1 MAREDR
7 IKQRLGRLHQGRH
20 RLDDER
26 SAQDV
31 QDPQAPQEAP
41 SPPPVASH
49 TPDAPSFSPP
59 SHPFAHLPHTSLIT
73 HQGHQLVSFDHHYE
87 ASHLHGDQPLSRAL
101 DPHWPRLGLE
111 PLEPSAVLYLDIE
124 TSGFGAD
131 DTIFCVGLGQWLEQ
145 PQRFHVKQ
153 LVITQPQ
160 AEGALLSLVWAMMS
174 APSVMRWV
182 SFNGASFDVPRLR
195 ARALA
200 LAPDAAHDAQ
210 VEHLDLMKLVRSKS
224 NRQRRYGLRIQ
235 EVTRLELVRR
245 DDVPGKEAPE
255 RWRRFIRTQEP
266 ELLAGLIK
274 HNALDVLSL
283 AALVGVLGA
292 RSEEQQ
298 QLQRQQVA
306 TEAPVRADEAD
317 ASPTLTSATAA
328 PSRELARQQTAR
340 RLGEQLGQDVHKKLE
355 RSYALRAR
363 SGPSSSRDARTS
375 DVYGLREAP
384 QPTPQADPVH
394 LHHEHD
400 PKVGQRVAALRAR
413 VEAQL
418 KLGATPL
425 ECMGL
430 LAELVALQ
438 PAHPHG
444 LELLAEAYEAL
455 GLLQCAQS
463 LRARQRASSPY

>member
-20 RLDDER
+20 RLGDELLT
-26 SAQDV
+26 QDA
-31 QDPQAPQEAP
+31 QDPQAPQQAL
-41 SPPPVASH
+41 SPPPPSPKTTHA
-49 TPDAPSFSPP
+49 PDAPTRSSH
-59 SHPFAHLPHTSLIT
+59 HPFSHLPHTSLIT
-73 HQGHQLVSFDHHYE
+73 YQGHQLVSFDHHYE
-87 ASHLHGDQPLSRAL
+87 ASHLHGDQPLSRAI
-101 DPHWPRLGLE
+101 DPHWPTLGLE
-111 PLEPSAVLYLDIE
+111 PLEASAVIYLDIE

-131 DTIFCVGLGQWLEQ
+131 DTIFCVGLGRWLDD

-160 AEGALLSLVWAMMS
+160 AEGALLSLVWELMS
-174 APSVMRWV
+174 APDVKRWV
-182 SFNGASFDVPRLR
+182 SFNGGSFDVPRLR
-195 ARALA
+195 ARAQA
-200 LAPDAAHDAQ
+200 LATSAAHDAD

-235 EVTRLELVRR
+235 EVTRLGLVRR

-255 RWRRFIRTQEP
+255 RWRRFIRTGEP
-266 ELLAGLIK
+266 ELLTGLIK

-283 AALVGVLGA
+283 TALVGVLSA
-292 RSEEQQ
+292 SSEA
-298 QLQRQQVA
+298 QRQVA
-306 TEAPVRADEAD
+306 PEAPAV
-317 ASPTLTSATAA
+317 SAPSSSRETAVMV
-328 PSRELARQQTAR
+328 PSREQARQQMAR

-355 RSYALRAR
+355 RSYALRSR

-375 DVYGLREAP
+375 DVYGLRDAQ
-384 QPTPQADPVH
+384 QPEPQADHVH
-394 LHHEHD
+394 LHHEPD

-418 KLGATPL
+418 KLGATPV

-438 PAHPHG
+438 PAHPLG
-444 LELLAEAYEAL
+444 LELLAEAYQAL
-455 GLLQCAQS
+455 GLTQCAQS